1 MTAPIWMASP
11 PEVHSALLCSGP
23 GPGSLLAAAGAWNSL
38 STAYAETAEELT
50 AVLDALRAGAWDGTT
65 AEAYVAAHAPYLA
78 WLVQASADSAA
89 TAAQHETAATAYTTA
104 QATMPTLAEL
114 AANHA
119 THAVLIATNFF
130 GINTIPIALN
140 EADYVRM
147 WIQAATTMATYHA
160 VATAAVASAPQTAPA
175 PQIVKSDAVTTF
187 ADQGSAGESQ
197 NIFQWLDGLV
207 QQLLP
212 PELRDLIGSPFYS
225 FENPEQFL
233 SWFNWNLVPQ
243 PGVTLADAINEFLAG
258 PGYYI
263 EFYPT
268 IVQAANGNVA
278 VLVFASLIYFSEIGF
293 EMFSETL
300 RVITYL
306 VATTPFVPLA
316 AAAALPLAAAPV
328 GAVGGFAGLA
338 GLAGLAHPVAV
349 PVAPPA
355 PFAPAVVAPAVAA
368 TAPAASPAP
377 APTPAPASASAPTP
391 PPAPGAP
398 PPPPTPAGP
407 ELFSYAVG
415 NLGMGS
421 HSAAASG
428 AKRKTPRPDAAAAP
442 AAAATP
448 EEEAQARRRRR
459 MKVSQLG
466 RGYEYMDAEPD
477 EPLASDRGAGN
488 LGFAGTVRKETATA
502 AGLTTL
508 SDDFGGG
515 PRMPMMPG
523 TWDVEG

>member
-11 PEVHSALLCSGP
+11 PEVHSTLLSSGP
-23 GPGSLLAAAGAWNSL
+23 GPGSLLAAAGAWSSL
-38 STAYAETAEELT
+38 STAYAETAQELT
-50 AVLDALRAGAWDGTT
+50 AVLDAVLAGAWDGPT
-65 AEAYVAAHAPYLA
+65 AEGYVAAHAPYLA
-78 WLVQASADSAA
+78 WLTQASADSAE
-89 TAAQHETAATAYTTA
+89 TAAQHETAAVAYTTA
-104 QATMPTLAEL
+104 LATMPTLAEL

-119 THAVLIATNFF
+119 AHAVLVATNFF

-160 VATAAVASAPQTAPA
+160 VATAAVASAPQTGRA
-175 PQIVKSDAVTTF
+175 PQIVKSEAVTTF
-187 ADQGSAGESQ
+187 ADQGSAGEPQ
-197 NIFQWLDGLV
+197 NIFQSLDQLI

-258 PGYYI
+258 PGYYL

-328 GAVGGFAGLA
+328 GAVAGFAGLA
-338 GLAGLAHPVAV
+338 GLAGLAHPVTV
-349 PVAPPA
+349 TIAPPA
-355 PFAPAVVAPAVAA
+355 PFAPAVIAPAVPA
-368 TAPAASPAP
+368 TAPAASPAGV
-377 APTPAPASASAPTP
+377 PAPAPVSTVASSP

-415 NLGMGS
+415 NLGIGS
-421 HSAAASG
+421 QSAAGSG
-428 AKRKTPRPDAAAAP
+428 AKKKTPRPDAAAAL
-442 AAAATP
+442 AAAAAHP
-448 EEEAQARRRRR
+448 EAAEARLRRRV
-459 MKVSQLG
+459 KVSQLG
-466 RGYEYMDAEPD
+466 RGYEYMDLEPD
-477 EPLASDRGAGN
+477 EALASDRGAGT
-488 LGFAGTVRKETATA
+488 LGFTGTVPKETATA

-515 PRMPMMPG
+515 TRMPMMPG
-523 TWDVEG
+523 TWNAEG